1 MKAASV
7 NDDFQL
13 ISTRVHVVA
22 DSGDALGTGFFY
34 HQLGPKDPAK
44 ETQWRMIQNLWLIT
58 NRHVAL
64 PRREGKELLP
74 VSLTFF
80 LRRTNA
86 DGALTWHPITL
97 DRATLL
103 KRLRLHSNP
112 VVDVAAVDVLD
123 LVKAELKARTDL
135 LQFRSVGREFFAGE
149 NKISIEVADDVIVI
163 GYPRD
168 FYDQANLYPVV
179 KAGII
184 ATKWGA
190 NFNGQPRFLIDAK
203 LFPGSSGSLVVSK
216 PQNFA
221 LEDGQFFTSER
232 KHYAFLGVLS
242 SAKLIKPPPVEL
254 ENLIVQ
260 EKLGYDLAEVWYA
273 TVVEEIVQ
281 SGVTVP
287 VPP

>member
-1 MKAASV
+1 M
-7 NDDFQL
+7 
-13 ISTRVHVVA
+13 
-22 DSGDALGTGFFY
+22 
-34 HQLGPKDPAK
+34 
-44 ETQWRMIQNLWLIT
+44 QNLWLIT

-64 PRREGKELLP
+64 PRREDKELLP
-74 VSLTFF
+74 SSLTFF
-80 LRRTNA
+80 LRRANA
-86 DGALTWHPITL
+86 DETLAWHPITL
-97 DRATLL
+97 DRAALL
-103 KRLRLHSNP
+103 KRLRLHPNP

-123 LVKAELKARTDL
+123 LVGAELKARTDL
-135 LQFRSVGREFFAGE
+135 LPWRAVSREYFVGQ
-149 NKISIEVADDVIVI
+149 NKINVEVADDVIVI

-168 FYDQANLYPVV
+168 FYDQVNLYPVV

-203 LFPGSSGSLVVSK
+203 LFPSSSGSLVVSK
-216 PQNFA
+216 PRNFTFENGKF
-221 LEDGQFFTSER
+221 LTSDQ

-242 SAKLIKPPPVEL
+242 SAKMLRPRPVEL

-273 TVVEEIVQ
+273 AVVEEIVQ
-281 SGVTVP
+281 SGVTIP